1 MLEAL
6 LRRFVTFCRLVRGGL
21 GLILPRKMTLSGR
34 IATFAATLA
43 LSLPAPLAAQEGPDS
58 AVQTDEE
65 IVVTGTIGE
74 ISVAQVQR
82 QARDIAVNHGNV
94 LEAPLARFEDR
105 LCPGVVGLEEDF
117 AFALNARI
125 RVNADALGIRLLG
138 DDCRP
143 NFVVVFAEDGEALF
157 RNLID
162 ESPEYFRYLNS
173 GEVND
178 ILEPGPVHVWTNVE
192 PRTLTGMPI
201 AQVRD
206 LTSPPSMGV
215 WGAHSRIYTTTRNDI
230 TSVMITFD
238 RDAVRGLSLR
248 QLADYAT
255 MRGLAQTRIPRDT
268 VMDSI
273 LSLFDSDTPPV
284 GMTEFDHAY
293 LRSLYDGIPNLPA
306 FRKISGTARQLRLMA
321 EETPAS
327 ASGE

>member
-1 MLEAL
+1 
-6 LRRFVTFCRLVRGGL
+6 
-21 GLILPRKMTLSGR
+21 MTLSGR
-34 IATFAATLA
+34 IATLALALA
-43 LSLPAPLAAQEGPDS
+43 LSLPVPLAAQEGGDS
-58 AVQTDEE
+58 PAADDDE

-94 LEAPLARFEDR
+94 LETPLARFEDR

-125 RVNADALGIRLLG
+125 RMNADALGVRLLE

-143 NFVVVFAEDGEALF
+143 NFVVVFAEDGEQLF

-162 ESPEYFRYLNS
+162 ESPEYFRFLDS
-173 GEVND
+173 GEVAD

-206 LTSPPSMGV
+206 LTNPPRMGA
-215 WGAHSRIYTTTRNDI
+215 WGAHSRIYTAARNDI
-230 TSVMITFD
+230 VSVMITFD

-268 VMDSI
+268 VMNSI
-273 LSLFDSDTPPV
+273 LTLFDSETPPV

-306 FRKISGTARQLRLMA
+306 FRKISGTTRQLRLMA
-321 EETPAS
+321 EEAGGETAAS